1 MPPPTVV
8 PRGTKGQGIVLWS
21 SGCKPCAPI
30 FGVPIHRDLTLSVL
44 IPQFDSYWE
53 ETRKNPNPLGSGVCQ
68 SSIFLRVGCGFPLF
82 IIFIKRLGTND
93 SSGYQGALNPIFSKV
108 CWCLLLKEPNL
119 KRTLHTMTSSLVS
132 SVSDL
137 LSPVL
142 ADEGIELVDVEYQVD
157 TLTLKLLIYKPGGIS
172 IADCQQVSRI
182 ANPILDV
189 HGMILGAYNLEV
201 ASPGLNRPLI
211 TEADFR
217 RNLGQKVQ
225 VEVSTT
231 TKNCAQLNGTLNQ
244 VSDGRILLTLCSGKT
259 VQIAIADI
267 VQAQIQLMW

>member
-1 MPPPTVV
+1 
-8 PRGTKGQGIVLWS
+8 
-21 SGCKPCAPI
+21 
-30 FGVPIHRDLTLSVL
+30 
-44 IPQFDSYWE
+44 
-53 ETRKNPNPLGSGVCQ
+53 
-68 SSIFLRVGCGFPLF
+68 
-82 IIFIKRLGTND
+82 
-93 SSGYQGALNPIFSKV
+93 
-108 CWCLLLKEPNL
+108 
-119 KRTLHTMTSSLVS
+119 MTSSLVS

-157 TLTLKLLIYKPGGIS
+157 TQTLKLLIHKPGGIS
-172 IADCQQVSRI
+172 VEDCQQVSQI

-189 HGMILGAYNLEV
+189 HDMILGAYNLEV

-225 VEVSTT
+225 IEMSAT
-231 TKNCAQLNGTLNQ
+231 NENGSQLNGTLNQ
-244 VSDGRILLTLCSGKT
+244 VSDDKILLTLFSGKT
-259 VQIAIADI
+259 VQIAISDI

>member
-1 MPPPTVV
+1 
-8 PRGTKGQGIVLWS
+8 
-21 SGCKPCAPI
+21 
-30 FGVPIHRDLTLSVL
+30 
-44 IPQFDSYWE
+44 
-53 ETRKNPNPLGSGVCQ
+53 
-68 SSIFLRVGCGFPLF
+68 
-82 IIFIKRLGTND
+82 
-93 SSGYQGALNPIFSKV
+93 
-108 CWCLLLKEPNL
+108 
-119 KRTLHTMTSSLVS
+119 MTTSLAS

-157 TLTLKLLIYKPGGIS
+157 TQTLKLLIHKPGGIN
-172 IADCQQVSRI
+172 IEDCQQVSRI

-189 HGMILGAYNLEV
+189 HDMILGTYNLEV

-217 RNLGQKVQ
+217 RNLGRKAQ

-231 TKNCAQLNGTLNQ
+231 TENWSQFNGTLNQ
-244 VSDGRILLTLCSGKT
+244 VSDGKIFLTLSSGKT
-259 VQIAIADI
+259 VQIAISDV

>member
-1 MPPPTVV
+1 
-8 PRGTKGQGIVLWS
+8 
-21 SGCKPCAPI
+21 
-30 FGVPIHRDLTLSVL
+30 
-44 IPQFDSYWE
+44 
-53 ETRKNPNPLGSGVCQ
+53 
-68 SSIFLRVGCGFPLF
+68 
-82 IIFIKRLGTND
+82 
-93 SSGYQGALNPIFSKV
+93 
-108 CWCLLLKEPNL
+108 
-119 KRTLHTMTSSLVS
+119 MTSALAA

-157 TLTLKLLIYKPGGIS
+157 TQTLKLLIHKPGGIS
-172 IADCQQVSRI
+172 IEDCQQVSRI

-189 HGMILGAYNLEV
+189 HDIILDAYDLEV

-225 VEVSTT
+225 IEVSSTT
-231 TKNCAQLNGTLNQ
+231 ANCSQLNGTLNR
-244 VSDGRILLTLCSGKT
+244 VSDGKIFLTLFSGKT
-259 VQIAIADI
+259 AQIAISDI

>member
-1 MPPPTVV
+1 
-8 PRGTKGQGIVLWS
+8 
-21 SGCKPCAPI
+21 
-30 FGVPIHRDLTLSVL
+30 
-44 IPQFDSYWE
+44 
-53 ETRKNPNPLGSGVCQ
+53 
-68 SSIFLRVGCGFPLF
+68 
-82 IIFIKRLGTND
+82 
-93 SSGYQGALNPIFSKV
+93 
-108 CWCLLLKEPNL
+108 
-119 KRTLHTMTSSLVS
+119 MTSSLIS

-157 TLTLKLLIYKPGGIS
+157 TETLKLLIHKPGGIS
-172 IADCQQVSRI
+172 VEDCQQVSRI

-189 HGMILGAYNLEV
+189 HDVMLGTYNLEV

-225 VEVSTT
+225 VEVSSTT
-231 TKNCAQLNGTLNQ
+231 VCCSQLNGTLNQ
-244 VSDGRILLTLCSGKT
+244 ISEGKIFLTLLSGKT
-259 VQIAIADI
+259 VQIAISDI

>member
-1 MPPPTVV
+1 M
-8 PRGTKGQGIVLWS
+8 R
-21 SGCKPCAPI
+21 
-30 FGVPIHRDLTLSVL
+30 
-44 IPQFDSYWE
+44 
-53 ETRKNPNPLGSGVCQ
+53 
-68 SSIFLRVGCGFPLF
+68 
-82 IIFIKRLGTND
+82 
-93 SSGYQGALNPIFSKV
+93 
-108 CWCLLLKEPNL
+108 
-119 KRTLHTMTSSLVS
+119 SSLVS

-142 ADEGIELVDVEYQVD
+142 VDEGIELVAVEYQVD
-157 TLTLKLLIYKPGGIS
+157 TQTLKLLIHKPGGIS

-189 HGMILGAYNLEV
+189 YDMILGAYNLEV

-225 VEVSTT
+225 VEVSTMIE
-231 TKNCAQLNGTLNQ
+231 NCSQFNGTLNQ
-244 VSDGRILLTLCSGKT
+244 VSDGKIFLTLFSGKM
-259 VQIAIADI
+259 VQIAISDI